1 MTLHI
6 SIPAHFLLL
15 TSSLHPGPTGLSTL
29 QAFQTIP
36 TLRFYTSYCLYLKES
51 PPCQLSHSVGPSYDS
66 CTHIYDSNGIFSK
79 RLFLTTQLGFSSH
92 PSHVQFY
99 YLFTHFIALSSD
111 IIIHTCQVFFHILP
125 LGCKSYEKRLWI
137 WLEPFCVLNH

>member
-15 TSSLHPGPTGLSTL
+15 TSSLHPGPTDISTL

-36 TLRFYTSYCLYLKES
+36 TLRLYTSYCLYLKES

-111 IIIHTCQVFFHILP
+111 IIIHTYLSGFFP
-125 LGCKSYEKRLWI
+125 RLSI
-137 WLEPFCVLNH
+137 RP